1 MSTVEAQ
8 ERLGT
13 DANPEAI
20 REQLELV
27 VRDPAFRSSKR
38 SVEFLRYVVCK
49 TLDGAADQIKERTVG
64 IEVFGRNPSYD
75 TNVDHVVRT
84 AAIELRKRL
93 SIYYGQEW
101 HRSELRINL
110 VPGSYIPRF
119 TNPERSET
127 VVPERDP
134 LSFGHLESSTPQ
146 PATSYSPVPLLL
158 EETHPASAIPP
169 HHHRLKVAALAVLA
183 AISLG
188 GGYFWSHRPTAQ
200 DLFWKPL
207 LDTPGPVLI
216 AAGDVPDGPPSPG
229 EPGGSS
235 DDLIP
240 VLHRSSATN
249 IPFSDAMTMA
259 RMLGT
264 LQAHGKTV
272 MLRQDSVSTFSEL
285 RQSPVVLIGAFNN
298 QWTLRLTHRLRY
310 SLALDP
316 ERHLIYIKDARN
328 PADRAWSWATDQPA
342 DHQGAAGRPQLQ
354 DFALISRI
362 WNSDTGNP
370 VVMVGGLY
378 RYGTETAG
386 EFLNDPQLMQAI
398 GREVALQ
405 NPRSNIQIV
414 LGTTVTDGTAG
425 PPRVLAVS
433 SE

>member
-8 ERLGT
+8 ERVHPEVS
-13 DANPEAI
+13 PEAV
-20 REQLELV
+20 REQLEVV

-38 SVEFLRYVVCK
+38 SVEFLRYVVAK
-49 TLDGAADQIKERTVG
+49 TLEGAADEIKERTIG
-64 IEVFGRNPSYD
+64 IEVFGRDPAYD
-75 TNVDHVVRT
+75 TNIDHVVRT

-101 HRSELRINL
+101 HRSELRISM

-119 TNPERSET
+119 T
-127 VVPERDP
+127 VPERGETAAP
-134 LSFGHLESSTPQ
+134 EKETLPFGSIEPPVAG
-146 PATSYSPVPLLL
+146 PAPKQARIASPN
-158 EETHPASAIPP
+158 S
-169 HHHRLKVAALAVLA
+169 LAGWLRAGMLA
-183 AISLG
+183 AVVATIVGTIYLG
-188 GGYFWSHRPTAQ
+188 SHRPTAQ

-207 LDTPGPVLI
+207 LDMPGPVLI

-229 EPGGSS
+229 NPAGGS
-235 DDLIP
+235 DDLMP
-240 VLHRSSATN
+240 VLHRTSATD

-259 RMLGT
+259 RVLGT

-272 MLRQDSVSTFSEL
+272 ILRQDSVSSFSEL
-285 RQSPVVLIGAFNN
+285 RESPVVLIGAFNN

-328 PADRAWSWATDQPA
+328 PENRAWSWATDQPK
-342 DHQGAAGRPQLQ
+342 DHQGEAGRPRLQ

-362 WNSDTGNP
+362 WNSDTGTP
-370 VVMVGGLY
+370 VVVIGGLY
-378 RYGTETAG
+378 RYGTESAG

-405 NPRSNIQIV
+405 RPHSNIQIV

-425 PPRVLAVS
+425 PPQVLAVS

>member
-13 DANPEAI
+13 EINPEAV

-38 SVEFLRYVVCK
+38 SVEFLRYVVSK
-49 TLDGAADQIKERTVG
+49 TLEGAADEIKERTIG
-64 IEVFGRNPSYD
+64 IEVFGRDPAYD
-75 TNVDHVVRT
+75 TNIDHVVRT

-101 HRSELRINL
+101 RRSELRIAM

-119 TNPERSET
+119 TIPERGET
-127 VVPERDP
+127 APPEKETLP
-134 LSFGHLESSTPQ
+134 LGTAE
-146 PATSYSPVPLLL
+146 PAAIVPVPDL
-158 EETHPASAIPP
+158 THVASAARSP
-169 HHHRLKVAALAVLA
+169 HRWWKLGMAGVVVAMISGAV
-183 AISLG
+183 
-188 GGYFWSHRPTAQ
+188 YFGSHRPTAQ

-207 LDTPGPVLI
+207 LDMPGPVLI
-216 AAGDVPDGPPSPG
+216 AAGDVPDGPPSAGDPT
-229 EPGGSS
+229 GGSG
-235 DDLIP
+235 DLMP
-240 VLHRSSATN
+240 VLHRTSATD

-259 RMLGT
+259 RVLGT

-272 MLRQDSVSTFSEL
+272 ILRQDAVSSFSEL
-285 RQSPVVLIGAFNN
+285 RESPVVLIGAFNN
-298 QWTLRLTHRLRY
+298 EWTLRLTNRLRY

-316 ERHLIYIKDARN
+316 ERRLIYIKDARN
-328 PADRAWSWATDQPA
+328 PANRVWSWATDQPK
-342 DHQGAAGRPQLQ
+342 DHQGAAGRPKLE

-370 VVMVGGLY
+370 VVVIGGLY
-378 RYGTETAG
+378 RYGTESAG
-386 EFLNDPQLMQAI
+386 EFLNDPRLMQAI

>member
-8 ERLGT
+8 ERLST
-13 DANPEAI
+13 EFSPDAI

-27 VRDPAFRSSKR
+27 VRDSAFRSSKR
-38 SVEFLRYVVCK
+38 SVEFLRYVVSK
-49 TLDGAADQIKERTVG
+49 TLDGAADQIKERTIGV
-64 IEVFGRNPSYD
+64 EVFGRDPTYD
-75 TNVDHVVRT
+75 TNIDHVVRT

-119 TNPERSET
+119 TSSERSET
-127 VVPERDP
+127 VGPDRDALPFGQEHAVSDSRALLAEERR
-134 LSFGHLESSTPQ
+134 S
-146 PATSYSPVPLLL
+146 ASPVQ
-158 EETHPASAIPP
+158 PP
-169 HHHRLKVAALAVLA
+169 HLWLKLAVLA
-183 AISLG
+183 AVIGLIG
-188 GGYFWSHRPTAQ
+188 AGYLWSHRPTAQ

-207 LDTPGPVLI
+207 LDMPGPVLI

-229 EPGGSS
+229 DPTAGSGE
-235 DDLIP
+235 LMP
-240 VLHRSSATN
+240 VLHRSSDTN

-259 RMLGT
+259 RVLGT
-264 LQAHGKTV
+264 LQARGKTV
-272 MLRQDSVSTFSEL
+272 ILRQDAVSSFSEL

-316 ERHLIYIKDARN
+316 ERHLIYIKDGRN
-328 PADRAWSWATDQPA
+328 PTNRVWSWATDQPK
-342 DHQGAAGRPQLQ
+342 DHQGAAGRPPLQ

-370 VVMVGGLY
+370 VVVIGGLY
-378 RYGTETAG
+378 RYGTESAG
-386 EFLNDPQLMQAI
+386 EFLNDPRLMQTI

>member
-1 MSTVEAQ
+1 MLESRPIAMSTVEAQ

-13 DANPEAI
+13 EISPEAV
-20 REQLELV
+20 REQLESV

-38 SVEFLRYVVCK
+38 SVEFLRYVVSK
-49 TLDGAADQIKERTVG
+49 TLEGATDEIKERTIGV
-64 IEVFGRNPSYD
+64 EVFGRDPSYD
-75 TNVDHVVRT
+75 TNIDHVVRT

-101 HRSELRINL
+101 HRSELRIGM

-119 TNPERSET
+119 TIPERGEAGLQ
-127 VVPERDP
+127 EKEP
-134 LSFGHLESSTPQ
+134 LPFSGIEPSV
-146 PATSYSPVPLLL
+146 A
-158 EETHPASAIPP
+158 ASALDQPGIGSRSLR
-169 HHHRLKVAALAVLA
+169 HGWLKAATVAALAVVVFA
-183 AISLG
+183 AV
-188 GGYFWSHRPTAQ
+188 YFGWRRPTAQ

-229 EPGGSS
+229 SPTGSS
-235 DDLIP
+235 GDLMP
-240 VLHRSSATN
+240 VLHRTSATN

-259 RMLGT
+259 RVLGA

-272 MLRQDSVSTFSEL
+272 ILRQDAVSSFSEL
-285 RQSPVVLIGAFNN
+285 RESPVVLIGAFNN
-298 QWTLRLTHRLRY
+298 EWTLRLTNRLRY

-328 PADRAWSWATDQPA
+328 PSNRVWSWATDQPK
-342 DHQGAAGRPQLQ
+342 DHQGAAGRPRLQ

-370 VVMVGGLY
+370 VVVIGGLY
-378 RYGTETAG
+378 RYGTESAG
-386 EFLNDPQLMQAI
+386 EFLNNPQWMQAI

-425 PPRVLAVS
+425 PPQVLAVS

>member
-13 DANPEAI
+13 EINPDAV

-38 SVEFLRYVVCK
+38 SVEFLRYVVSK
-49 TLDGAADQIKERTVG
+49 TLEGAADEIKERTIG
-64 IEVFGRNPSYD
+64 IEVFGRDPAYD
-75 TNVDHVVRT
+75 TNIDHVVRT

-101 HRSELRINL
+101 RRSELRIGM

-119 TNPERSET
+119 TIPERGET
-127 VVPERDP
+127 ARPEKETLP
-134 LSFGHLESSTPQ
+134 LGTAE
-146 PATSYSPVPLLL
+146 PAAIVPVPDL
-158 EETHPASAIPP
+158 THVPSPARSP
-169 HHHRLKVAALAVLA
+169 HGWWKLAMTAVVVAVISGAV
-183 AISLG
+183 
-188 GGYFWSHRPTAQ
+188 YFGSHRPTAQ

-207 LDTPGPVLI
+207 LDMPGPVLI
-216 AAGDVPDGPPSPG
+216 AAGDVPDGPPSAGDPT
-229 EPGGSS
+229 GGSG
-235 DDLIP
+235 DLMP
-240 VLHRSSATN
+240 VLHRTSATD

-259 RMLGT
+259 RVLGT

-272 MLRQDSVSTFSEL
+272 ILRQDAVSSFSEL
-285 RQSPVVLIGAFNN
+285 RESPVVLIGAFNN
-298 QWTLRLTHRLRY
+298 EWTLRLTNRLRY

-316 ERHLIYIKDARN
+316 ERRLIYIKDARN
-328 PADRAWSWATDQPA
+328 PANRTWSWATDQPK
-342 DHQGAAGRPQLQ
+342 DHQGAAGRPKLE

-370 VVMVGGLY
+370 VVVIGGLY
-378 RYGTETAG
+378 RYGTESAG
-386 EFLNDPQLMQAI
+386 EFLNDPRLMQAI

-405 NPRSNIQIV
+405 NPKSNIQIV